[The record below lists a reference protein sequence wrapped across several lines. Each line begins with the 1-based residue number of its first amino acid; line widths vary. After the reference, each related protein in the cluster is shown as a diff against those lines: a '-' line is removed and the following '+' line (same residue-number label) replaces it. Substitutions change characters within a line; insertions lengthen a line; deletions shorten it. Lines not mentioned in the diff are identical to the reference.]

1 MNINIGFLILKKDYH
16 KICSTENN
24 IYMKYKPQSH
34 QENRMNFEGD
44 TSRARNNFYSNVSNN
59 LYFLLKNRFTW
70 MNKYIKKNDLGIEV
84 GAGTGVSKEFIKS
97 NNFKIT
103 DYANN
108 QWLDLKMIDALDTKI
123 DSGSL
128 DYVVSSNMI
137 HHVPYPILFF
147 EEMHRI
153 LKPGGKLLV
162 QEINCSTTMRFL
174 LRLMRHEG
182 YDFTINVFD
191 RELICT
197 DPQDL
202 WSANCA
208 IPNLL
213 FDNIENFKKNIPNF
227 KVTYTGFSEFFLF
240 INSGGVISKTKYIPL
255 PFVLLKFI
263 KIIDKFLCSTFPSFF
278 ALQRQVVLE
287 KSI

>member
-1 MNINIGFLILKKDYH
+1 
-16 KICSTENN
+16 
-24 IYMKYKPQSH
+24 MKYKPLSH

-44 TSRARNNFYSNVSNN
+44 TNRARNNFYSNVSNN
-59 LYFLLKNRFTW
+59 LYFLLKNRFAW
-70 MNKYIKKNDLGIEV
+70 MNVFIEKNDLGIEV
-84 GAGTGVSKEFIKS
+84 GAGTGVSKEFINS
-97 NNFKIT
+97 GNFKIT
-103 DYANN
+103 DYAKNH
-108 QWLDLKMIDALDTKI
+108 WLDLKMIDALDTKI
-123 DSGSL
+123 DSDSL

-147 EEMHRI
+147 EEMNRI
-153 LKPGGKLLV
+153 LKPGGKLLI

-182 YDFTINVFD
+182 YDFTINVYD

-227 KVTYTGFSEFFLF
+227 KVTYIGFTEFFLF

-255 PFVLLKFI
+255 PFVLLKII
-263 KIIDKFLCSTFPSFF
+263 KLIDNFLCRTFPSFF